1 MKIPASFQLASEGFY
16 QGALEFGGHT
26 VEDCVGFG
34 VATVPQS
41 QCPALLEWLDFLIA
55 SPPEVVSD
63 AWSSLRCEYDWVD
76 PEFTRDVLR
85 QMREKTAHRVATGGG
100 GMPG

>member
-1 MKIPASFQLASEGFY
+1 MKIPASFLLASEGFY
-16 QGALEFGGHT
+16 QGALEYGGHT

-34 VATVPQS
+34 VGMVLHS
-41 QCPALLEWLDFLIA
+41 QCPALLEWPDFLIA
-55 SPPEVVSD
+55 SPPEVVAD